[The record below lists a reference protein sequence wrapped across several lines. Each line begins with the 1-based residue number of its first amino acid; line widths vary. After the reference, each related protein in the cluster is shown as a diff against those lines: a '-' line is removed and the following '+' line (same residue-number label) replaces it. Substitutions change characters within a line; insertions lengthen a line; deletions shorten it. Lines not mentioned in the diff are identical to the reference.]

1 MTKHIATR
9 QIQRQPIPRVAE
21 CLARIAAGEGPA
33 EVARNLGMSIW
44 AVEQAVARWRY
55 WSPPPPAVLRRCL
68 CCREPFDSTGPGERI
83 CYVCKR
89 SDEFGGPVTH
99 SVVGLR

>member
-9 QIQRQPIPRVAE
+9 QIRREPIPRVAE
-21 CLARIAAGEGPA
+21 CLARIEAGLPPA
-33 EVARNLGMSIW
+33 EVARQTGMSLD
-44 AVEQAVARWRY
+44 AVQQAIIRWR
-55 WSPPPPAVLRRCL
+55 WWQPPPPLQSRRCL
-68 CCREPFDSTGPGERI
+68 CCLEAFDSAGPGERI

-99 SVVGLR
+99 SVVGIR

>member
-9 QIQRQPIPRVAE
+9 QIQRQPIPRVAAA
-21 CLARIAAGEGPA
+21 LALIETGVQPT
-33 EVARNLGMSIW
+33 EVARQLGMSIW
-44 AVEQAVARWRY
+44 AVTQAVDRWR
-55 WSPPPPAVLRRCL
+55 WWQPPPPMTVRRCL
-68 CCREPFDSTGPGERI
+68 CCLEAFDSTGPGERI